1 MLPTRSRLESWNPES
16 LAYTGPAV
24 KSGGESV
31 DKAVRTLSRNI
42 ASMPETKAWSGEAHN
57 AATAMFQRAEARTG
71 EFSRYASAVAAA
83 LTEGATAI
91 GSARTALLNKVD
103 SIESGGQLYVNE
115 QWVVLITGA
124 PMTAEQAADLERR
137 AQAEQTAVNTLLVD
151 VGAADDNTASKI
163 MNAARP
169 HGFEAPDPHDLG
181 SLMTG
186 QTQQPPNEVPD
197 PLNPLGLLQQAAI
210 RDADMTT
217 TVRETT
223 ERKIYS
229 QETGEEIATEITLY
243 MQDGSKTV
251 RTVYN
256 KPDFPDRTPKT
267 VEERF
272 DKNGNKVWTVSSL
285 KWHESKNPAL
295 RDPLDGAATTVI
307 EFSNGTSVEFIFWP
321 DDRPPSIYVH
331 DPSGIQQDIPLNL
344 LNHPVLNTAS
354 AGFSGL
360 EKYAEKGIP
369 FLSSDISKK
378 VQVGAKYG
386 GPGIA
391 IATALWDI
399 AAADNGFQRCVATAE
414 AVGSLTAGT
423 IAGLLGLPTG
433 PATAFALSLLTSAG
447 GQAIGNWVGNT
458 FCPR

>member
-1 MLPTRSRLESWNPES
+1 
-16 LAYTGPAV
+16 
-24 KSGGESV
+24 
-31 DKAVRTLSRNI
+31 
-42 ASMPETKAWSGEAHN
+42 
-57 AATAMFQRAEARTG
+57 MFQRAEARTG

-223 ERKIYS
+223 ERKIYN

>member
-1 MLPTRSRLESWNPES
+1 
-16 LAYTGPAV
+16 
-24 KSGGESV
+24 
-31 DKAVRTLSRNI
+31 
-42 ASMPETKAWSGEAHN
+42 
-57 AATAMFQRAEARTG
+57 
-71 EFSRYASAVAAA
+71 
-83 LTEGATAI
+83 EGATAI

-223 ERKIYS
+223 ERKIYN

-256 KPDFPDRTPKT
+256 KPNFPDRTPKT

>member
-1 MLPTRSRLESWNPES
+1 
-16 LAYTGPAV
+16 
-24 KSGGESV
+24 
-31 DKAVRTLSRNI
+31 
-42 ASMPETKAWSGEAHN
+42 MPETKAWSGEAHN

-223 ERKIYS
+223 ERKIYN

>member
-1 MLPTRSRLESWNPES
+1 
-16 LAYTGPAV
+16 
-24 KSGGESV
+24 
-31 DKAVRTLSRNI
+31 
-42 ASMPETKAWSGEAHN
+42 MPETKAWSGEAHN

-223 ERKIYS
+223 ERKIYN

-256 KPDFPDRTPKT
+256 KPNFPDRTPKT